1 MKGIADMNL
10 GHLDEALSV
19 INADFQMSDIQEG
32 EVTISHIWAELYGM
46 KLARDL
52 NLTDEA
58 EIKRLTAE
66 KYPLPYSVDF
76 RMHE

>member
-1 MKGIADMNL
+1 
-10 GHLDEALSV
+10 
-19 INADFQMSDIQEG
+19 MSDIQEG
-32 EVTISHIWAELYGM
+32 EVTISHIWADLYGM